1 METKIENKEKT
12 CLEKHETLIP
22 FYGFYEAYDSLATNV
37 IEMEVE
43 HLAEENNLDE
53 TAKDNLYQILENN
66 LDESDYRKQV
76 CQMYV
81 IEYMN
86 ILQNELDEKFNS
98 LVFVGL
104 DSPKEYNFRSDRIF
118 CSLDTYDLIKFHKII
133 MKDYAEDFKEMI
145 KKRFTS
151 YDGFYSF
158 YPNDLEKWSANV
170 WEWDYNQ
177 IGTMFELFNYND
189 VLYDYFHEIIS
200 DCIWQNDKP
209 IEEIL
214 NKS

>member
-12 CLEKHETLIP
+12 CLEKHETTIP
-22 FYGFYEAYDSLATNV
+22 FYGFYESYDSLATNV

-43 HLAEENNLDE
+43 HLAE
-53 TAKDNLYQILENN
+53 ENN

-86 ILQNELDEKFNS
+86 ILQKELDEKFNS
-98 LVFVGL
+98 LVFVEL
-104 DSPKEYNFRSDRIF
+104 DSPKEYNFLSDRIF

-133 MKDYAEDFKEMI
+133 MKDYADEFKEII

-151 YDGFYSF
+151 YDGFISF
-158 YPNDLEKWSANV
+158 YPSDLEKWSANV

-200 DCIWQNDKP
+200 DCIFQNAEP
-209 IEEIL
+209 IDEIL

>member
-12 CLEKHETLIP
+12 CLEKHETTIP
-22 FYGFYEAYDSLATNV
+22 FYGFYDSYDSLATNV

-53 TAKDNLYQILENN
+53 IARDNLYQILENN

-86 ILQNELDEKFNS
+86 ILQKELDEKFNS
-98 LVFVGL
+98 LVFVEL
-104 DSPKEYNFRSDRIF
+104 DSPKEYNFLSDRIF
-118 CSLDTYDLIKFHKII
+118 CSLDTWDLIKFHKII
-133 MKDYAEDFKEMI
+133 MKDYADEFKEMI

-151 YDGFYSF
+151 YDGFISF

-189 VLYDYFHEIIS
+189 VLYDYFYEIIS

-209 IEEIL
+209 IIEIL